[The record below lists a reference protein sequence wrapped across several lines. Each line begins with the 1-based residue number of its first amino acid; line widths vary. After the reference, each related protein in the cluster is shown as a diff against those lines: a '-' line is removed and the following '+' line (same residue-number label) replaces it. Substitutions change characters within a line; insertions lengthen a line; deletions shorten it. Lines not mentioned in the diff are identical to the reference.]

1 MPESAHVV
9 TDELHMVRL
18 SLSQGLAAMR
28 QMLAATIQAE
38 PAAAT
43 GAVGDT
49 GADAGARVG
58 PARQVRQAGA
68 ETRERI
74 GDGGPA
80 GNDDGDD
87 DDSREIDPGAAVGGE
102 VWDLVR
108 RAQSGDVEAFG
119 QIYDRYFD
127 TVFRYIYFRVS
138 RRDLAEDL
146 TSETFLRALKRINS
160 FTWQG
165 RDFGAWLVTIAR
177 NLMADHFK
185 SGRYRLEI
193 ATADVLDAD
202 KEDQGPEGN
211 PETAVVDKLTNQTLL
226 EAVKELNEDQQE
238 CIVLRFLQGFSVAE
252 TARAMGKNEGA
263 IKALQY
269 RAVRT
274 LGRLLPEGFGR

>member
-1 MPESAHVV
+1 MPGSAHVV
-9 TDELHMVRL
+9 TDELHMARL
-18 SLSQGLAAMR
+18 ALSSGLAAMR
-28 QMLAATIQAE
+28 HMLAVTIHADPATATGSDAA
-38 PAAAT
+38 PAAARGRVRPGRGPSAT
-43 GAVGDT
+43 KTADQSDKTDT
-49 GADAGARVG
+49 GG
-58 PARQVRQAGA
+58 PEPEG
-68 ETRERI
+68 E
-74 GDGGPA
+74 GGEP
-80 GNDDGDD
+80 
-87 DDSREIDPGAAVGGE
+87 VGGSE
-102 VWDLVR
+102 IWDLVR
-108 RAQSGDVEAFG
+108 RAQAGDTEAFG
-119 QIYDRYFD
+119 QIYDRYID

-185 SGRYRLEI
+185 SGRYRLEV

-202 KEDQGPEGN
+202 KEESGPEGN
-211 PETAVVDKLTNQTLL
+211 PETAVVDKITNATLL
-226 EAVKELNEDQQE
+226 EAVRELNADQQE

-252 TARAMGKNEGA
+252 TARAMNKNEGA